1 MKLHA
6 KDTFEKFRF
15 GGELCVVGYAMHL
28 VPYFFADR
36 TLFLHHY
43 LPALLYK
50 ILGLVVVLEHLDYV
64 LCHVIKKK
72 WLQLGFYGAAIL
84 WLLSVVYVF
93 WRFSVFSY
101 GTTALSA
108 QDVLDL
114 KWKDS
119 WSFIIHRP

>member
-1 MKLHA
+1 M
-6 KDTFEKFRF
+6 
-15 GGELCVVGYAMHL
+15 
-28 VPYFFADR
+28 
-36 TLFLHHY
+36 HHY